1 MLNFYK
7 LRPASVRPSSS
18 SAAFMYIY
26 ILILALDLDLIMVG
40 GERPANVDDSCLQPL
55 RASEL

>member
-26 ILILALDLDLIMVG
+26 ILILALDLDLDLIMVG

-55 RASEL
+55 R